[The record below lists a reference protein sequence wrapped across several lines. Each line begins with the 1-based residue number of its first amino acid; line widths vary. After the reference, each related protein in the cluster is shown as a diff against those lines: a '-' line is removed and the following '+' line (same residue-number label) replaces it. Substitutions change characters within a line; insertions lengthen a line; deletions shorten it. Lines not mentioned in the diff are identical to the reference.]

1 MDADNA
7 IEYTDP
13 TYYDFFIQSS
23 TEIVNFWNKLEP
35 ESFHFDTMYSSVVS
49 NWHFRL
55 SDCVNPF
62 LFGIGIGLVRKL
74 IEWLVHRMTKTLNF
88 TPSDLEKL
96 PSSILSVLAYSTFF
110 IWECFIVFK
119 YDYFLDPAAC
129 FRNWNQAKLQ
139 PAPANVRWL
148 YVAVLG
154 WYFEAFVQCTMIEV
168 RRKDTNVMI
177 CHHIAT
183 IFLITFSLGMR
194 FWQIGCLVLFCHDI
208 CDIFLDASKIFV
220 YIQNRPG
227 ASNSTK
233 IICEVV
239 KTLGFVCFVLS
250 WILFRFHFYPR
261 KALYSVMYHSQHLIP
276 GGPPCYLFYSFL
288 LVSIQL
294 MHIYWFYFILKL
306 LFKIAIGDLQKL
318 EDTREKKD

>member
-1 MDADNA
+1 MALCCCSWMVLRGFISVHNDRLDNK
-7 IEYTDP
+7 DK
-13 TYYDFFIQSS
+13 S
-23 TEIVNFWNKLEP
+23 T
-35 ESFHFDTMYSSVVS
+35 
-49 NWHFRL
+49 
-55 SDCVNPF
+55 
-62 LFGIGIGLVRKL
+62 
-74 IEWLVHRMTKTLNF
+74 
-88 TPSDLEKL
+88 
-96 PSSILSVLAYSTFF
+96 TFF
-110 IWECFIVFK
+110 NPIS
-119 YDYFLDPAAC
+119 
-129 FRNWNQAKLQ
+129 
-139 PAPANVRWL
+139 
-148 YVAVLG
+148 
-154 WYFEAFVQCTMIEV
+154 EV

-261 KALYSVMYHSQHLIP
+261 KALYSVIYHRQVRNEFYTKLIV
-276 GGPPCYLFYSFL
+276 LFQSALDSGWTSLLSVLQFLTCINPAYAYL
-288 LVSIQL
+288 LV
-294 MHIYWFYFILKL
+294 L
-306 LFKIAIGDLQKL
+306 LYTEIIVQNSD
-318 EDTREKKD
+318 R

>member
-1 MDADNA
+1 MGVFHCVQIWLFSWSCRMFSELESSQTSASTSKCEMALCCCSWMVFWGFISMYNDRFVK
-7 IEYTDP
+7 P
-13 TYYDFFIQSS
+13 FRQFFHSDVI
-23 TEIVNFWNKLEP
+23 LE
-35 ESFHFDTMYSSVVS
+35 
-49 NWHFRL
+49 
-55 SDCVNPF
+55 
-62 LFGIGIGLVRKL
+62 
-74 IEWLVHRMTKTLNF
+74 
-88 TPSDLEKL
+88 
-96 PSSILSVLAYSTFF
+96 A
-110 IWECFIVFK
+110 
-119 YDYFLDPAAC
+119 
-129 FRNWNQAKLQ
+129 
-139 PAPANVRWL
+139 
-148 YVAVLG
+148 
-154 WYFEAFVQCTMIEV
+154 

-261 KALYSVMYHSQHLIP
+261 KALYSVMYHRWAKTSVKP
-276 GGPPCYLFYSFL
+276 
-288 LVSIQL
+288 
-294 MHIYWFYFILKL
+294 
-306 LFKIAIGDLQKL
+306 
-318 EDTREKKD
+318 